1 MIVRNISNLIFIK
14 WFIGVI
20 FFLIFIFI
28 LNHLGFLYPLINNDA
43 SYITSLILLIFIY
56 FSINVGIELYHLR
69 ERYLN
74 ISNLLS
80 VSKNKSKKEIN
91 LILEQFLNSKHSDD
105 QSIYTYITAKENNE
119 SSKENFEYSLTSKL
133 NIGWLVADGL
143 LKLGLIGTVIGFI
156 IMLSAI
162 TEIDGF
168 DFTMMKDM
176 LQNMSKGMEVALYT
190 TLSGLV
196 SSVLLSMQY
205 SYLEHYI
212 YKIFYM
218 SNLCLSNFL
227 PEPINIKNDDEEI

>member
-1 MIVRNISNLIFIK
+1 MIGRNISNLIFIK

-91 LILEQFLNSKHSDD
+91 LILQQFLNSKHSDD

-119 SSKENFEYSLTSKL
+119 SSKENLEYSLTSKL

-227 PEPINIKNDDEEI
+227 PDPINIKNNDEEI

>member
-1 MIVRNISNLIFIK
+1 MIGRNISNLIFIK

-69 ERYLN
+69 VRYLN
-74 ISNLLS
+74 IYNLLS
-80 VSKNKSKKEIN
+80 VSKNKSKEEIN
-91 LILEQFLNSKHSDD
+91 LILQQFLNSKHSDD

-133 NIGWLVADGL
+133 NTGWLVADGL

>member
-1 MIVRNISNLIFIK
+1 MIDRNISNLIFIK

-69 ERYLN
+69 VRYLN
-74 ISNLLS
+74 IYNLLS
-80 VSKNKSKKEIN
+80 VSKNKSKEEIN
-91 LILEQFLNSKHSDD
+91 LILQQFLNSKHSDD

-133 NIGWLVADGL
+133 NTGWLVADGL

-227 PEPINIKNDDEEI
+227 PNPVNIMNDDEEI

>member
-1 MIVRNISNLIFIK
+1 MIGRNISNLIFIK

-91 LILEQFLNSKHSDD
+91 LILQQFLNSKHSDD

-133 NIGWLVADGL
+133 NTGWLVADGL

-227 PEPINIKNDDEEI
+227 PDPINIKNDDEEI

>member
-1 MIVRNISNLIFIK
+1 MIDRNISNLIFIK

-69 ERYLN
+69 VRYLN
-74 ISNLLS
+74 IYNLLS
-80 VSKNKSKKEIN
+80 VSKNKSKEEIN
-91 LILEQFLNSKHSDD
+91 LILQQFLNSKHSDD

-227 PEPINIKNDDEEI
+227 PNPVNIMNDDEEI

>member
-1 MIVRNISNLIFIK
+1 M
-14 WFIGVI
+14 
-20 FFLIFIFI
+20 
-28 LNHLGFLYPLINNDA
+28 
-43 SYITSLILLIFIY
+43 
-56 FSINVGIELYHLR
+56 NV
-69 ERYLN
+69 
-74 ISNLLS
+74 SNLLS

-91 LILEQFLNSKHSDD
+91 LILQQFSNSKHSDD

-227 PEPINIKNDDEEI
+227 PNPVNIMNDDEEI

>member
-1 MIVRNISNLIFIK
+1 MIDRNISNLIFIK

-69 ERYLN
+69 VRYLN
-74 ISNLLS
+74 IYNLLS

-91 LILEQFLNSKHSDD
+91 LILQQFLNSKHSDD

-133 NIGWLVADGL
+133 NTGWLVADGL

-227 PEPINIKNDDEEI
+227 PDPINIKNNDEEI

>member
-91 LILEQFLNSKHSDD
+91 LILQQFLNSKHSDD

>member
-1 MIVRNISNLIFIK
+1 MIDRNISNLIFIK

-69 ERYLN
+69 VRYLN
-74 ISNLLS
+74 IYNLLS
-80 VSKNKSKKEIN
+80 VSKNKSKEEIN
-91 LILEQFLNSKHSDD
+91 LILQQFLNSKHSDD

-133 NIGWLVADGL
+133 NTGWLVADGL

-227 PEPINIKNDDEEI
+227 PDPINIKNDDEEI

>member
-1 MIVRNISNLIFIK
+1 MIDRNISNLIFIK

-69 ERYLN
+69 VRYLN
-74 ISNLLS
+74 IYNLLS
-80 VSKNKSKKEIN
+80 VSKNKSKEEIN
-91 LILEQFLNSKHSDD
+91 LILQQFLNSKHSDD

-133 NIGWLVADGL
+133 NTGWLVADGL

-218 SNLCLSNFL
+218 SNLCLSNFM